1 MEGMIKTSSDA
12 YYMELALA
20 SAQRAFDQGEF
31 PVGAVI
37 VSDGR
42 VVAQGHRVG
51 TGPLTGR
58 PSEIDHAEMRALKE
72 LEKLPPGFDPAG
84 AVIFSTMEP
93 CLMCFS
99 AIILSGIKKIVYA
112 YEDPMGGGACC
123 DLERLPPLY
132 KASGIK
138 VSSGVLRKKSL
149 DLFVKFFQKENNLYW
164 KDSLLERY
172 TLSQMGDG

>member
-1 MEGMIKTSSDA
+1 MIETLNDA

-20 SAQRAFDQGEF
+20 SAQKAFDQGEF

-37 VSDGR
+37 VCDGR

-51 TGPLTGR
+51 TGALTGR

-72 LEKLPPGFDPAG
+72 LEGLPLGFDPAG

-112 YEDPMGGGACC
+112 YEDPMGGGTCC
-123 DLERLPPLY
+123 DLGQLPPLY
-132 KASGIK
+132 KTCGIK
-138 VSSGVLRKKSL
+138 VFPGVLRKKSL

-164 KDSLLERY
+164 KNSLLERY
-172 TLSQMGDG
+172 TLSQAGGMVK

>member
-1 MEGMIKTSSDA
+1 
-12 YYMELALA
+12 MELALA
-20 SAQRAFDQGEF
+20 SARRAFDQGEF

-37 VSDGR
+37 VSGGR
-42 VVAQGHRVG
+42 VVAEGHRVG
-51 TGPLTGR
+51 TRSVAGR

-72 LEKLPPGFDPAG
+72 LEALPSGFDPAG

-112 YEDPMGGGACC
+112 YEDPMGGGTCC
-123 DLERLPPLY
+123 NLEQLPPLY
-132 KASGIK
+132 RAAGIQ
-138 VSSGVLRKKSL
+138 VFPGVLRKKSL

-164 KDSLLERY
+164 KNSLLERY
-172 TLSQMGDG
+172 TLSQAERQG